1 MSFGSES
8 EAKRFF
14 VQKVVG
20 QAEREGITLS
30 KAERHMLNWSESDP
44 AFEPDAQLEAA
55 LEDKMSDD
63 ECEAKI
69 SGLFKRAYD
78 QDVAEDKYA
87 KAQYRDAYS
96 KLNEGDHYILVM
108 IKQALGLRVRSWWPF

>member
-1 MSFGSES
+1 
-8 EAKRFF
+8 
-14 VQKVVG
+14 
-20 QAEREGITLS
+20 
-30 KAERHMLNWSESDP
+30 
-44 AFEPDAQLEAA
+44 
-55 LEDKMSDD
+55 MSDD

-69 SGLFKRAYD
+69 SGLFKRAYH